1 LLCAAEKE
9 GFQPMPNTTVASG
22 SFSSRKAADQAVQ
35 RLVTSGFA
43 RNSIELQRHPDD
55 EGFEVLVHTREENLH
70 RVQHLI
76 ESSAPAYAFERGVS
90 GAVRSVRAHPFLI
103 LGAGV
108 LAGLAIYSLF
118 AAGDRGT
125 QRSGGSRRRPRRRR

>member
-1 LLCAAEKE
+1 
-9 GFQPMPNTTVASG
+9 MPNTTVASG

-43 RNSIELQRHPDD
+43 RNSIELQRHPRD
-55 EGFEVLVHTREENLH
+55 EGYDVLVHTREENRH

-76 ESSAPAYAFERGVS
+76 ETSAPRYAIERGMK
-90 GAVRSVRAHPFLI
+90 GAAQSVRSNPFLI

-108 LAGLAIYSLF
+108 LAGLALYGLYS
-118 AAGDRGT
+118 AGERSPSRSR
-125 QRSGGSRRRPRRRR
+125 QRRSNRRR

>member
-1 LLCAAEKE
+1 
-9 GFQPMPNTTVASG
+9 MPNTTVASG
-22 SFSSRKAADQAVQ
+22 SFSSRRAADQAVQ

-55 EGFEVLVHTREENLH
+55 DGYDVLVHTREENRH

-76 ESSAPAYAFERGVS
+76 ETSAPRYAFERGMTN
-90 GAVRSVRAHPFLI
+90 AARSAKSHPFLI

-108 LAGLAIYSLF
+108 LAGLALYGLY
-118 AAGDRGT
+118 AAGERSPSRSRP
-125 QRSGGSRRRPRRRR
+125 QRPSRRR